1 MAENDEMKELGFR
14 ELQAYYKKHNV
25 PHDTDPRHP
34 MNFYDTDDDVK
45 RAYRIKLGLQEAKEL
60 DAKKD
65 TKGKLKALPI
75 VKDEVVK
82 KVFKQIKDEDIKK
95 GTKVK
100 AAKGGSMPKQME
112 MFAEGGLKQEGGTVD
127 PVSGNDVPVGSTKE
141 EVRDDIPA
149 QLSEGEFVM
158 PADVVRFHGLDKM
171 MQLRDEAK
179 MGLKKMEAMGQ
190 MGNSEEATLPDDV
203 PFGMDDLDTE
213 DEPVEMAEGG
223 VVQAANGT
231 FLNPSTGIGGYQQS
245 QFGTYNPTST
255 TPTVPTQLPTTSY
268 IAPTQQAT
276 PMAAQ
281 QPLPAFGSVI
291 PAPEGKP
298 DEIIE
303 YENAEGNRL
312 SIPFVNGQPV
322 YPIPTGYTK
331 VDKGIVEAPKAP
343 TPVAPKS
350 TTSRVPTETG
360 SNDLSED
367 DQITSTLG
375 GARTSIGGVDYAIS
389 YGLDGTVS
397 IQSIDNFKATGKRN
411 FTEVTPE
418 VADLI
423 KTQTFGQIA
432 TLGKAAGLGYTIL
445 AEIGKKF
452 NIDVPGYKD
461 ISTKIKDGEDA
472 TTKLDNKNLS
482 DVFDMGRASLDKDF
496 KEKVGRARTGEASDK
511 KSLEGIEG
519 LSEKQMRDMQAQM
532 QFGRGTERFS
542 RKQAQ
547 EIGRAAERDRKAKE
561 IAEEKAK
568 QERIDA
574 EERQRAFNRIQANRE
589 EQERAEQ
596 QGRVTGREAG
606 MSMGDD
612 GGSSSSP
619 SSSGSTGFGDSTG
632 AGQASYSTAVGGFIP
647 KKKKAKKMKQGGLA
661 SRK

>member
-1 MAENDEMKELGFR
+1 M
-14 ELQAYYKKHNV
+14 
-25 PHDTDPRHP
+25 
-34 MNFYDTDDDVK
+34 
-45 RAYRIKLGLQEAKEL
+45 
-60 DAKKD
+60 AKK
-65 TKGKLKALPI
+65 TKDK
-75 VKDEVVK
+75 
-82 KVFKQIKDEDIKK
+82 DIKK
-95 GTKVK
+95 AVMPKSKPDVINKDIMDMVDFENYEKKTGELHPEDPRAGDNMDTGKAFYEEGDKTVDSEIK
-100 AAKGGSMPKQME
+100 RLTELAAKRKKFSGKQVVAAKGGSMPKQME
-112 MFAEGGLKQEGGTVD
+112 MFAEGGLKQEGGSVD

-203 PFGMDDLDTE
+203 PFNIDDLDTE
-213 DEPVEMAEGG
+213 DEPIEMAEGG
-223 VVQAANGT
+223 IVQAANGT
-231 FLNPSTGIGGYQQS
+231 FVNPSTGIGGYQQS
-245 QFGTYNPTST
+245 QFGTYNPTLT

-276 PMAAQ
+276 PVAAQ
-281 QPLPAFGSVI
+281 QPLPTFGSVI

-303 YENAEGNRL
+303 YENAEGNKL

-322 YPIPTGYTK
+322 YPIPTGYTR

-343 TPVAPKS
+343 TPITPKS

-360 SNDLSED
+360 SNDPTED

-397 IQSIDNFKATGKRN
+397 IQSIDNFKETGKRN
-411 FTEVTPE
+411 FTQVTPE

-432 TLGKAAGLGYTIL
+432 QLGKAAGLGYTIL
-445 AEIGKKF
+445 SEIGKKF
-452 NIDVPGYKD
+452 GIDVPGYKA
-461 ISTKIKDGEDA
+461 INTKIDAAKVA
-472 TTKLDNKNLS
+472 TTELKNTNLS
-482 DVFDMGRASLDKDF
+482 DVFDMGRTSLDKDF
-496 KEKVGRARTGEASDK
+496 KEKVGRDRTREASDK

-574 EERQRAFNRIQANRE
+574 EERQRAFNRIQANRAA
-589 EQERAEQ
+589 QEKAESEN
-596 QGRVTGREAG
+596 RVTGREAG

-612 GGSSSSP
+612 GGNGSENTSP
-619 SSSGSTGFGDSTG
+619 DNQGDTGFGDSSG
-632 AGQASYSTAVGGFIP
+632 GGQASYSTAVGGFIA
-647 KKKKAKKMKQGGLA
+647 KKKKPKKMKQGGLA